1 MNFYQQHENKLLF
14 LPTQQKLNQLIRIRK
29 EIFIHIEQ
37 LRFAILFYLNAAFF
51 KKSALLIQV

>member
-1 MNFYQQHENKLLF
+1 VNFDQQHENKLLF
-14 LPTQQKLNQLIRIRK
+14 LPIQQKLNQLIRIRK

-37 LRFAILFYLNAAFF
+37 LRFAILFYLNATFF